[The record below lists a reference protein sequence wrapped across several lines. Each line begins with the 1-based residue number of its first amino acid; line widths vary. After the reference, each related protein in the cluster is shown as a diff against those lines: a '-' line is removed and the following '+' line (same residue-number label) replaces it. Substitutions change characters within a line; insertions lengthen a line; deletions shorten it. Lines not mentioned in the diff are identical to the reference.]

1 MSAEDR
7 ERIEQIESRLDTLET
22 QILTTEH
29 WISSIEDK
37 IQEMEDMGT
46 TDRVL
51 AVEQNR
57 LRDVKER
64 LDSLERERDVLQ
76 SELADLK
83 AKTGISNSPIP
94 TERTRLLSSL
104 KAPALRVRY
113 PVQTLKMS
121 NTGRRAEINRRLKE
135 LEEAIDGARMYVQR
149 MRDNLRTVEAMT
161 DATQSLIDYNRN
173 RLRQAEERVAAK
185 EAEKSRL
192 QAELN
197 RL

>member
-1 MSAEDR
+1 
-7 ERIEQIESRLDTLET
+7 
-22 QILTTEH
+22 
-29 WISSIEDK
+29 
-37 IQEMEDMGT
+37 
-46 TDRVL
+46 
-51 AVEQNR
+51 
-57 LRDVKER
+57 
-64 LDSLERERDVLQ
+64 
-76 SELADLK
+76 
-83 AKTGISNSPIP
+83 
-94 TERTRLLSSL
+94 
-104 KAPALRVRY
+104 
-113 PVQTLKMS
+113 MS